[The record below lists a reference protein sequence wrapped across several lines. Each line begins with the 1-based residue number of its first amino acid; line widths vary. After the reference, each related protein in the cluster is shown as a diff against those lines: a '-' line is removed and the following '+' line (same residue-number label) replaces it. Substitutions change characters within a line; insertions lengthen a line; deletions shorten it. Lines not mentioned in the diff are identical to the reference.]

1 MTNQRRQPNKWLSL
15 ITIPIQMGL
24 VIYLF
29 HFLGVWL
36 DEKYQLSFCEQAFT
50 LLGVVVAM
58 YYVIKQLNQ
67 INKNEDK
74 SK

>member
-1 MTNQRRQPNKWLSL
+1 
-15 ITIPIQMGL
+15 MGL

-36 DEKYQLSFCEQAFT
+36 DEKYQVTFCNQTFT
-50 LLGVVVAM
+50 ILGVVVAM
-58 YYVIKQLNQ
+58 YYVVKQLNQ
-67 INKNEDK
+67 INKNDDQ

>member
-1 MTNQRRQPNKWLSL
+1 MTNPKRQPNKWLSL

-36 DEKYQLSFCEQAFT
+36 DKKYQLSFCEQAFT
-50 LLGVVVAM
+50 LLGVVLAM
-58 YYVIKQLNQ
+58 YYVVKQLNQ
-67 INKNEDK
+67 INKNDDQ

>member
-1 MTNQRRQPNKWLSL
+1 MTNPKRQPNKWLAL

-29 HFLGVWL
+29 HSIGVWL
-36 DEKYQLSFCEQAFT
+36 DKKYQVAFCAQTFT

>member
-1 MTNQRRQPNKWLSL
+1 
-15 ITIPIQMGL
+15 MGL